1 MKDNNNNNEKCIS
14 KKNIIILSTTAIF
27 INIVILYLWFYQN
40 LNMFDNILS
49 IFIFVYNFCLLY
61 LFKYFNAFLLN
72 IIHMCMS
79 LGLFMSLFVENYIF
93 ILLLLCV
100 VIECQLVWIYTKKCP
115 LFIKGHEW
123 GFDIYAKFSALFW
136 TAFLSYK
143 LGLKSKSFY

>member
-1 MKDNNNNNEKCIS
+1 MKEKQEKCIS
-14 KKNIIILSTTAIF
+14 KKNIVILSTTAII
-27 INIVILYLWFYQN
+27 INIVILYLWGYEK
-40 LNMFDNILS
+40 LNTFDSILS
-49 IFIFVYNFCLLY
+49 IFIFVCNIILIY

-72 IIHMCMS
+72 IIHLCMS
-79 LGLFMSLFVENYIF
+79 LGLFMSLFVDNYIF

-115 LFIKGHEW
+115 LFVAGYDW

-143 LGLKSKSFY
+143 LGLKSNNNVFK